1 MVAKGCGHAPGAWV
15 VARSGVATC
24 CRCGVRR
31 FTAYA
36 ALWREVP
43 GRAVSGPTASASGTG
58 VLRARRDGGGGGGEG
73 VGRSLVAGASPLPV
87 GRAAL
92 RSAGGGRTTR

>member
-1 MVAKGCGHAPGAWV
+1 MPATGCGHAPGAWV
-15 VARSGVATC
+15 VGRSGVATC

-43 GRAVSGPTASASGTG
+43 GRAVAGPTASVTGTG
-58 VLRARRDGGGGGGEG
+58 VLRARRGGGGEG
-73 VGRSLVAGASPLPV
+73 AGRSLAVGASPLPA

-92 RSAGGGRTTR
+92 RNAGGSRATR

>member
-1 MVAKGCGHAPGAWV
+1 MATGCGHPSAEWV

-43 GRAVSGPTASASGTG
+43 GQAESGPTASVTGTAVVG
-58 VLRARRDGGGGGGEG
+58 PRARG
-73 VGRSLVAGASPLPV
+73 AGF
-87 GRAAL
+87 RAQK
-92 RSAGGGRTTR
+92 RGWK

>member
-1 MVAKGCGHAPGAWV
+1 MAATGCGHPAAEWV

-43 GRAVSGPTASASGTG
+43 GRAVSGPTASARGTG
-58 VLRARRDGGGGGGEG
+58 VLRARRDGDGEG
-73 VGRSLVAGASPLPV
+73 AGRSLAADTSHLPT
-87 GRAAL
+87 GRVAL
-92 RSAGGGRTTR
+92 RSAGGSRTSR

>member
-1 MVAKGCGHAPGAWV
+1 MRCGPGGTHPAEAWV

-43 GRAVSGPTASASGTG
+43 GRAEWGPTASTVGTG
-58 VLRARRDGGGGGGEG
+58 VLRRNDRRRAY
-73 VGRSLVAGASPLPV
+73 GRVRLP
-87 GRAAL
+87 
-92 RSAGGGRTTR
+92 

>member
-1 MVAKGCGHAPGAWV
+1 MVGTGCGHALAEWV

-36 ALWREVP
+36 ALWRDVP
-43 GRAVSGPTASASGTG
+43 GRAESGVTASVRGTAVVG
-58 VLRARRDGGGGGGEG
+58 TRTPANRARKR
-73 VGRSLVAGASPLPV
+73 GRN
-87 GRAAL
+87 
-92 RSAGGGRTTR
+92 